1 MDAQVLEPLGARVT
15 GLSLTAPPDDATAG
29 TLVGLLADHGV
40 VHVPAQDIDDTAF
53 AAFLRCFGDPVFT
66 VGETPVPGF
75 DDLNVISNVGRTT
88 PPRSTFH
95 VDTSYVSSPPAYTAL
110 RAVTIPEQGGQTV
123 FSIEGR
129 RMRHVVT
136 GVDPGEDQ
144 EKQAWHPLV
153 RPHPVSGRDTLYLTT
168 PARCAEIEGMDADE
182 TAATVAALH
191 AHSTAPENCLRHT
204 WAPGDVVMWDNGTVL
219 HAADHSGVVG
229 DRVMHRG
236 MATGYGDPVS
246 GTLSE

>member
-1 MDAQVLEPLGARVT
+1 MSSTNDAVAWNQQGLPPGAGQKAVIDREF
-15 GLSLTAPPDDATAG
+15 TAG
-29 TLVGLLADHGV
+29 KDVLLDGSPKFSFHFTLG
-40 VHVPAQDIDDTAF
+40 I
-53 AAFLRCFGDPVFT
+53 
-66 VGETPVPGF
+66 
-75 DDLNVISNVGRTT
+75 
-88 PPRSTFH
+88 
-95 VDTSYVSSPPAYTAL
+95 
-110 RAVTIPEQGGQTV
+110 
-123 FSIEGR
+123 
-129 RMRHVVT
+129 T
-136 GVDPGEDQ
+136 GVDPGDGQ

-182 TAATVAALH
+182 TAETVAALH